1 MNESN
6 IKGVSIRGIIS
17 FVVIMALCWA
27 CIYKIDDIKV
37 GILKDIAIMIL
48 SYYFGQ
54 KSSPTST
61 TVTTPNVSISSNSG
75 DLNKPSGGVVNVQP

>member
-6 IKGVSIRGIIS
+6 IAGVSVRGIIS
-17 FVVIMALCWA
+17 FLVVVTLCWVCA
-27 CIYKIDDIKV
+27 YNTNDIKV

-54 KSSPTST
+54 KTQQVANDKAKDVPAL
-61 TVTTPNVSISSNSG
+61 G
-75 DLNKPSGGVVNVQP
+75 DQK

>member
-17 FVVIMALCWA
+17 FIVVIALCWA
-27 CIYKIDDIKV
+27 CVYKIDDTKV

-54 KSSPTST
+54 RTNSSTS
-61 TVTTPNVSISSNSG
+61 SG
-75 DLNKPSGGVVNVQP
+75 DTKINSEVKP

>member
-6 IKGVSIRGIIS
+6 IQGVSIRGIIS
-17 FVVIMALCWA
+17 FVVIVALCWA
-27 CIYKIDDIKV
+27 CIYKIDDTKV

-54 KSSPTST
+54 RSATMPTMPPTETKTST
-61 TVTTPNVSISSNSG
+61 TP
-75 DLNKPSGGVVNVQP
+75 